1 MVLNMELNDRLS
13 TLEVAPFAYR
23 KWNTFPFIK
32 IYLEGLCNWK
42 MESSVHFGVS
52 LSTTKFVS
60 VFAVSSSFLISIPF
74 HCRVKFLAYCHYFML
89 LKIVT
94 CNLFRVRY
102 RHSLKFLSWTLK
114 VCDLWPWRNG
124 NFRTFYGKFWPVH
137 RWGLLLLKQ
146 SHSLY
151 WIFTRTLIQYY
162 PFYNKL
168 ITLKV
173 ILNQNATFLHQIYW
187 IHFLEI

>member
-1 MVLNMELNDRLS
+1 MVLDMELNDRLS
-13 TLEVAPFAYR
+13 TLEVAPFTYR

-42 MESSVHFGVS
+42 MESPVHFGVS

-60 VFAVSSSFLISIPF
+60 VFAVSLNFLTSTPF
-74 HCRVKFLAYCHYFML
+74 HYRVKSLAYCHYFML
-89 LKIVT
+89 LEIVT
-94 CNLFRVRY
+94 CNLFKVRY
-102 RHSLKFLSWTLK
+102 RHSLEFLSWTLK
-114 VCDLWPWRNG
+114 ACDRWPWRND
-124 NFRTFYGKFWPVH
+124 NFRTFYGKFWSVH
-137 RWGLLLLKQ
+137 RWGLVLLKQ
-146 SHSLY
+146 SHNLC